1 MATEPASPSPPP
13 PAPTAL
19 TPGPRALAFSTLH
32 SKTLSKTLSAI
43 SYPSFAAC
51 FPRIAE
57 QAPAALKGMH
67 SSMVSRLE
75 SFATEEFETI
85 LRERDVVGNLNRL
98 EEVIREGRR
107 GRKGGGEKEEEG
119 EGGSWSPH
127 LLPARSLLA
136 AHTTPLHQSQQSQL
150 NAKLQTTESQN
161 ATLAA
166 EIRAQRA
173 EIAAL
178 LALAETLVRD
188 LEGAAGMLG
197 ERGEGIGKEG
207 REGEEALR
215 AEG

>member
-1 MATEPASPSPPP
+1 
-13 PAPTAL
+13 
-19 TPGPRALAFSTLH
+19 
-32 SKTLSKTLSAI
+32 
-43 SYPSFAAC
+43 
-51 FPRIAE
+51 
-57 QAPAALKGMH
+57 MH

-107 GRKGGGEKEEEG
+107 RKERGGEKEEEG
-119 EGGSWSPH
+119 EGELVVPH

-197 ERGEGIGKEG
+197 ERGRVLERRGG
-207 REGEEALR
+207 RGRRL
-215 AEG
+215 